1 MLAGPVVAGAV
12 INALSWRWI
21 FFLAVPL
28 LLLTSILSAVLLPFA
43 AAFAVPLYFQTVDG
57 MPPGQAGWL
66 SPHRGGHARRGAP
79 GRKARRRLPSEGV
92 L

>member
-66 SPHRGGHARRGAP
+66 SPHRGRACSSRCSWPEGSTTAP
-79 GRKARRRLPSEGV
+79 I
-92 L
+92 